1 MKKILFIALMLTMG
15 VSAFSQKGKSLQAN
29 VLYGSKI
36 ETVGLGLTF
45 NLTGQKHEFSPSL
58 NVYIPKDGM
67 NLVDISLDYHRLF
80 GIGESIKIFPII
92 GFSLNS
98 WSGSGIE
105 AQTKAGVNL
114 GIGGRYNLNEK
125 FDVGFQFKYAAMSSS
140 GSQSVPMLTFSYK
153 L

>member
-29 VLYGSKI
+29 ILYGSKI

-45 NLTGQKHEFSPSL
+45 NLTGQKHEFSPSI
-58 NVYIPKDGM
+58 NVYMPKDGM
-67 NLVDISLDYHRLF
+67 NLVDINFDYHRLF
-80 GIGESIKIFPII
+80 GIGENIKVFPII

-105 AQTKAGVNL
+105 GETKAGVNL

-140 GSQSVPMLTFSYK
+140 GSQSVPMLTIAYK